1 MKTLSIG
8 DTLVLGNEE
17 YTVVQIFTKSLSGNT
32 YKVKNKR
39 SGVFFVI
46 KEFLDKKCSGNRDYK
61 TNRLIYEKTDA
72 SIKSDAEKLC
82 EKEIA
87 FQRLVLSENNTNNR
101 YVFHMEEYLDKDEL
115 GNTYAPLLSVYTEK
129 GDVLS
134 GYYKEM
140 QGHINLK
147 ETIQIIKAICYAV
160 NSLHKKNVLHLDL
173 KPDNLF
179 LEKEKDSYLVK
190 ILDLGSAQMMNE
202 FDYQLFS
209 LSSGTTAFRSPNVGI
224 LGNAYSK
231 RQIERI
237 APQLSFY
244 EDVYSIAN
252 IFLYLLLGRT
262 YNDVKNRI
270 PKKGERESEKFEHDL
285 SEFGPDELVW
295 CYSFI
300 NHIFERLKNKEYT
313 CVITE
318 DRTEENFSFY
328 KDICILS
335 DIVAGQGYYP
345 ESIRQNGNS
354 FMKRYIANRKI
365 RIDSKMIPDIEPRV

>member
-1 MKTLSIG
+1 M
-8 DTLVLGNEE
+8 
-17 YTVVQIFTKSLSGNT
+17 
-32 YKVKNKR
+32 
-39 SGVFFVI
+39 
-46 KEFLDKKCSGNRDYK
+46 
-61 TNRLIYEKTDA
+61 
-72 SIKSDAEKLC
+72 
-82 EKEIA
+82 
-87 FQRLVLSENNTNNR
+87 
-101 YVFHMEEYLDKDEL
+101 
-115 GNTYAPLLSVYTEK
+115 
-129 GDVLS
+129 
-134 GYYKEM
+134 
-140 QGHINLK
+140 
-147 ETIQIIKAICYAV
+147 
-160 NSLHKKNVLHLDL
+160 DL

-270 PKKGERESEKFEHDL
+270 PKKGERESEKLEHDL
-285 SEFGPDELVW
+285 SEFGSDELVW

-313 CVITE
+313 CVIAENST
-318 DRTEENFSFY
+318 DENFSFY
-328 KDICILS
+328 KDICVLS

-345 ESIRQNGNS
+345 ESIRQNGNA